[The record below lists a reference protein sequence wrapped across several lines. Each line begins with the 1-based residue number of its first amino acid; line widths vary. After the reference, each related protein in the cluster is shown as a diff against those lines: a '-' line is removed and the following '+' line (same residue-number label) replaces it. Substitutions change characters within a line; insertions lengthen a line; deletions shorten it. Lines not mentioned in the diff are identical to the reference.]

1 MAQRDYVGRGRTN
14 TRRKKTNSR
23 KKRTSSGISKTMI
36 ALAVAVLITFI
47 GGLYF
52 IAHNKTEEAVIL
64 PSHGNHTSNGLP
76 PKPEERWR
84 YIKELENR
92 QIGVQTPTEPT
103 AGGEVQTPAQLTDEQ
118 RQLLEQ
124 MQADMRQQP
133 THLNEVP
140 YNDQVKSSAAN
151 HARNQQNQQSFQT
164 TPAPRP
170 TPAATPV
177 QPRQVFSAP
186 VEQQPPRQAP
196 AVQQVQQPPR
206 QAPAAQ
212 QVQQPP
218 RQAPAV
224 QQVQQ
229 PPRQAPA
236 AQQVQQ
242 PPRQA
247 PAAQQV
253 QQPPRQAPAAQ
264 QVQQPHQAPVTAIQP
279 APQTKTEARAEPKA
293 EAKAEKEPAEKA
305 QRWLIQCGSF
315 KAMDQAE
322 SIRAQLAFGGIESR
336 ITSNGGWNRVMLG
349 PYSTRA
355 GADKSLQNLRASGV
369 SNCIPI
375 ASGG

>member
-140 YNDQVKSSAAN
+140 YNDQVKTSAAN
-151 HARNQQNQQSFQT
+151 HARSQQNQPSFQT
-164 TPAPRP
+164 APAPRQ
-170 TPAATPV
+170 TLGGTTPV
-177 QPRQVFSAP
+177 QPRQVFTAP
-186 VEQQPPRQAP
+186 VEQQQPRQAP
-196 AVQQVQQPPR
+196 AAQPVQQPPR

-212 QVQQPP
+212 PVQQ
-218 RQAPAV
+218 Q
-224 QQVQQ
+224 
-229 PPRQAPA
+229 PRQAPA
-236 AQQVQQ
+236 AQPVQQ
-242 PPRQA
+242 QPR
-247 PAAQQV
+247 
-253 QQPPRQAPAAQ
+253 
-264 QVQQPHQAPVTAIQP
+264 QAPVTAIEP
-279 APQTKTEARAEPKA
+279 APQPKAEARAEPKA
-293 EAKAEKEPAEKA
+293 ETKTDKEPKEKS

-315 KAMDQAE
+315 KTMDQAE
-322 SIRAQLAFGGIESR
+322 SIRAQLAFGGVESR
-336 ITSNGGWNRVMLG
+336 ITTSGGWNRVMLG
-349 PYSTRA
+349 PYPTRA

>member
-1 MAQRDYVGRGRTN
+1 
-14 TRRKKTNSR
+14 
-23 KKRTSSGISKTMI
+23 MI

-52 IAHNKTEEAVIL
+52 IAHNKAEEAVIL

-140 YNDQVKSSAAN
+140 YNDQAKTAAAN
-151 HARNQQNQQSFQT
+151 HARQQNSLPIT
-164 TPAPRP
+164 
-170 TPAATPV
+170 
-177 QPRQVFSAP
+177 QPRQVYSEPAQPPQAHQAPVAQVAPHPVFSAP
-186 VEQQPPRQAP
+186 TLRQAPATQQVQQQPRQAP
-196 AVQQVQQPPR
+196 AVQQVQQ
-206 QAPAAQ
+206 Q
-212 QVQQPP
+212 P

-224 QQVQQ
+224 QQVQPQ
-229 PPRQAPA
+229 PRQATA
-236 AQQVQQ
+236 AQQVQPQ
-242 PPRQA
+242 PRQA
-247 PAAQQV
+247 TAAQQV
-253 QQPPRQAPAAQ
+253 QPQPRQAP
-264 QVQQPHQAPVTAIQP
+264 VTVIQP
-279 APQTKTEARAEPKA
+279 APPAKAEARAEPKT
-293 EAKAEKEPAEKA
+293 EPKADKEKT
-305 QRWLIQCGSF
+305 QRWVVQCGSF
-315 KAMDQAE
+315 KTMDQAE

-336 ITSNGGWNRVMLG
+336 IASSGGWNRVMLG
-349 PYSTRA
+349 PYPTRA
-355 GADKSLQNLRASGV
+355 GADKSLQNLKGSGV

>member
-23 KKRTSSGISKTMI
+23 KKRSSSGISKTMI
-36 ALAVAVLITFI
+36 ALAVALLITFV

-140 YNDQVKSSAAN
+140 YNDQVKTPAAN
-151 HARNQQNQQSFQT
+151 HPRNQQNQQNQPSFQAA
-164 TPAPRP
+164 PAPRP
-170 TPAATPV
+170 ALGAVTPV

-186 VEQQPPRQAP
+186 VEQQQPRPAPAAQQVQQPARQAP
-196 AVQQVQQPPR
+196 AVQQVQQP
-206 QAPAAQ
+206 A
-212 QVQQPP
+212 

-229 PPRQAPA
+229 PARQAPA
-236 AQQVQQ
+236 VQQVQQ
-242 PPRQA
+242 PARQA
-247 PAAQQV
+247 PAVQQV
-253 QQPPRQAPAAQ
+253 QQPAR
-264 QVQQPHQAPVTAIQP
+264 QAPVTAIQP
-279 APQTKTEARAEPKA
+279 EPQPKAEARAEPKA
-293 EAKAEKEPAEKA
+293 EPKADKEPAEKA

>member
-1 MAQRDYVGRGRTN
+1 
-14 TRRKKTNSR
+14 
-23 KKRTSSGISKTMI
+23 MI
-36 ALAVAVLITFI
+36 ALAAAVLITFI

-52 IAHNKTEEAVIL
+52 IAHNKAEEAVIL

-140 YNDQVKSSAAN
+140 YNDQVKTSAAN
-151 HARNQQNQQSFQT
+151 HARQQNQPLPQN
-164 TPAPRP
+164 AP
-170 TPAATPV
+170 
-177 QPRQVFSAP
+177 QQRQVFSAP
-186 VEQQPPRQAP
+186 VETPQPRQAPTVQQPPRQVFSAPQQPRQAP
-196 AVQQVQQPPR
+196 AVQ
-206 QAPAAQ
+206 PAAPQ
-212 QVQQPP
+212 P

-224 QQVQQ
+224 Q
-229 PPRQAPA
+229 PAPRQAPA
-236 AQQVQQ
+236 APQ
-242 PPRQA
+242 PARQA
-247 PAAQQV
+247 PVPAV
-253 QQPPRQAPAAQ
+253 QPSPQPKAE
-264 QVQQPHQAPVTAIQP
+264 V
-279 APQTKTEARAEPKA
+279 RAEPKA
-293 EAKAEKEPAEKA
+293 EPKADKEPKEKA

-336 ITSNGGWNRVMLG
+336 ITTSGGWNRVMLG
-349 PYSTRA
+349 PYPTRA
-355 GADKSLQNLRASGV
+355 GADKSLQSLKGSGV

-375 ASGG
+375 ATGG